1 MSTALLP
8 LVAIRWLP
16 GGREA
21 RQTAHTR
28 RRQDTRMAG
37 AALRL
42 PLIFAALAAQLPRR
56 LDV

>member
-8 LVAIRWLP
+8 LVAIRW
-16 GGREA
+16 
-21 RQTAHTR
+21 
-28 RRQDTRMAG
+28 
-37 AALRL
+37 L